1 MREKDIEE
9 YLRKQVKKIKGIA
22 YKFESPGNIGVP
34 DRLVLLPGGQV
45 YFIELKAPGKKP
57 RPNQVYQQRKI
68 EELGNKVLVID
79 SFLGVDLFIARVTGK
94 ASEGQ

>member
-34 DRLVLLPGGQV
+34 DRLVLLPGGRV
-45 YFIELKAPGKKP
+45 YFIELKAPRKKP

-68 EELGNKVLVID
+68 AELGNKVLVID

>member
-9 YLRKQVKKIKGIA
+9 YLRKQVKKIKGTA

-34 DRLVLLPGGQV
+34 DRIVLLPGGRIF
-45 YFIELKAPGKKP
+45 FIELKAPGKKP

-68 EELGNKVLVID
+68 KELGNEVLVID

-94 ASEGQ
+94 VSEGQ